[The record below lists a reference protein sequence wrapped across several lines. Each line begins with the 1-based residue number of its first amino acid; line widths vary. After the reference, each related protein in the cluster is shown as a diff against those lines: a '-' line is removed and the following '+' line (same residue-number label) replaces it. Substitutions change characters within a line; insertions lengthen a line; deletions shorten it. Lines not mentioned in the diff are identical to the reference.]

1 MAPVRPRRLRV
12 AEGDRR
18 DAAPPRARPLDPWP
32 AAAPGSHDR
41 AGSRDARRPGGH
53 LDLPRS
59 GSLLPRR
66 GLDRVLA
73 HSGFDAGPGGPTL
86 TPRERRPGWRHLVV
100 ATAADGFL
108 AVFTCAEVMPEMGP
122 TQAFV
127 VWSRD
132 GGPLPPDEG
141 P

>member
-1 MAPVRPRRLRV
+1 M
-12 AEGDRR
+12 
-18 DAAPPRARPLDPWP
+18 
-32 AAAPGSHDR
+32 
-41 AGSRDARRPGGH
+41 
-53 LDLPRS
+53 
-59 GSLLPRR
+59 
-66 GLDRVLA
+66 LA

-141 P
+141 PLRLVVVTDKKGSRSARGLVDLNIVDARTLGQ